1 MGWASGN
8 SARRDPRI
16 KKTSLSFSFFSSFF
30 FYTSFSCNKMKLTSL
45 FFVSSLFITAQ
56 AGIFSHRAAD
66 SDASTL
72 DNTNDKDSKPG
83 VVDKKLDYKLTFK
96 VPYLYN
102 GTIPFWST
110 GGGKL
115 P

>member
-1 MGWASGN
+1 
-8 SARRDPRI
+8 
-16 KKTSLSFSFFSSFF
+16 
-30 FYTSFSCNKMKLTSL
+30 MKLTSL